1 MTARIFVVAAIAF
14 AAGWTANLPAQQGRQ
29 YFGGRTP
36 GNPAVA
42 PYNDGVLVNGTLY
55 LAGKIGLLP
64 DRTVP
69 ATADEEARLVLTDVK
84 TTLEAAGMTMDDLVS
99 VQVFASNTAD
109 YDAFN
114 KVYRTFFT
122 REFPARAFVG
132 AGPLLF
138 GARFEVQGIAVK
150 R

>member
-1 MTARIFVVAAIAF
+1 MTARLCAVAVLAF
-14 AAGWTANLPAQQGRQ
+14 AAGWTANLPAEQGRQ
-29 YFGGRTP
+29 HFGGRTP
-36 GNPAVA
+36 GDPNVT

-64 DRTVP
+64 NQQVP

-84 TTLEAAGMTMDDLVS
+84 STLEAAGMTMDDLVS

-138 GARFEVQGIAVK
+138 NARFEVQAIAVK